1 MNKEIKK
8 EYRAGFDCG
17 INGANEENCN
27 FRLFATPEQIEE
39 WRRGM
44 LIKLVVT
51 RKELQKIMDTAE
63 ELVNKLRD
71 GK

>member
-39 WRRGM
+39 WRRG
-44 LIKLVVT
+44 K
-51 RKELQKIMDTAE
+51 KDADKIGRYPKRITEDYGYGGR
-63 ELVNKLRD
+63 VS
-71 GK
+71 